1 MNPVSS
7 LYRQIRFHSR
17 LHLEIPNFTDNG
29 VLHLL
34 IQEFNLFK
42 IEPPIITEIQL
53 IMQSLRESTDKMDT
67 EDSYYTDND
76 SDSDDNNVDDNDNDD
91 SYYTDNDS
99 DSDSDDNNVDDIPNE
114 VSKKPSKKPS
124 KKVSKKVSK
133 KPSKKFMQFWGCD
146 DIELALPVFAL
157 PNREL
162 YEDDYEDDSRLILPT
177 VPTRELYEDDYEDD
191 SRLILPTVPTR
202 ELYEDDYEDDSRIIL
217 PTVPTRELY
226 ENEYEDDNSI
236 DDSEDMESTQPF
248 EYNEDDNS
256 IDDSEDRELLQPFE
270 YNDNTSKNTKM
281 KESLEY
287 NQDGYDSTTFDE
299 EKIIPLFLSQ
309 MRKIIEHTD
318 DTKTLD
324 NTMNKFKNI
333 VLGLYSHLDTTLDVY
348 ILCVELF
355 KKLKKKN
362 DITDQTIIF
371 LEMAYMLKN
380 CYKYFIVAHENIKS
394 NIFYYI
400 EDLVE
405 KLIDTELKNDRINY
419 IEILKQL
426 EEVGSTNSNN
436 IEFSLWYKILIFL
449 FFVMLIGFYYV
460 GLN

>member
-1 MNPVSS
+1 LKIDFSLPLYYILDFMNPVSS

-157 PNREL
+157 PN
-162 YEDDYEDDSRLILPT
+162 
-177 VPTRELYEDDYEDD
+177 RELYEDDYEDD